1 MSSRPKRKSAEEAI
15 AKIREVLTWESCP
28 ESSDLFK
35 AAAEK
40 MELEFQNAKRRRMA
54 KELTTPT
61 STDDEDDDDDDE
73 DDEDSERDDESAPS
87 SSDMYSDPGSSSDD
101 DDEELSDTKSDQ
113 EDDTPDI
120 VLDEYKTGYVSVEC
134 PSP

>member
-61 STDDEDDDDDDE
+61 STDDEDDDDDE
-73 DDEDSERDDESAPS
+73 EDEDSERDDGSAPS

-113 EDDTPDI
+113 DDTPEI
-120 VLDEYKTGYVSVEC
+120 VLDEYKTGSVSVEC
-134 PSP
+134 LSP